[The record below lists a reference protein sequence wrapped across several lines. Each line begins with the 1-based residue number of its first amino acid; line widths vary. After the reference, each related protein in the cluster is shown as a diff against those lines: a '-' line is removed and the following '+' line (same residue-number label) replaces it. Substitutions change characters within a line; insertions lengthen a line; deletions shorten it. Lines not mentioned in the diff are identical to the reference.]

1 MEQER
6 YYKRN
11 NNEILVEQGD
21 IFTNINMEI
30 FTKKSKNA
38 NQEEIIWS
46 NVLVVSQSCD
56 LHREQEN
63 KKELPSNEI
72 LSVLVVPIFN
82 LSDFQKGTHL
92 TNLGKD
98 SEEVTNRM
106 LGRISL
112 SNRYQIL
119 KLRDD
124 EKLQFKIE
132 DSILD
137 FRYYFTVPIIK
148 LKREN
153 YLFSLHSPYIEKIT
167 QSFAHYISRIP
178 LPIELDV
185 S

>member
-1 MEQER
+1 MEEER

-82 LSDFQKGTHL
+82 LST
-92 TNLGKD
+92 
-98 SEEVTNRM
+98 
-106 LGRISL
+106 
-112 SNRYQIL
+112 
-119 KLRDD
+119 KLRNS
-124 EKLQFKIE
+124 LI
-132 DSILD
+132 
-137 FRYYFTVPIIK
+137 
-148 LKREN
+148 
-153 YLFSLHSPYIEKIT
+153 LFSGI
-167 QSFAHYISRIP
+167 SFALI
-178 LPIELDV
+178 DFK
-185 S
+185 